1 MSKKSL
7 GGDHPAI
14 EVRGPIN
21 AYGDN
26 RVLGGIERTVRC
38 GQVFGFVGPS
48 GAGTTTTIR
57 ILTTLTPAGRRDRP
71 RPRPQRADRGGGDPG
86 RVAVTGLG
94 HTPMLQDVP
103 RATPLPA
110 FTGIHA
116 VRVD

>member
-7 GGDHPAI
+7 GGGHPAI
-14 EVRGPIN
+14 EARGPIK
-21 AYGDN
+21 ACGDN
-26 RVLGGIERTVRC
+26 RVLGGIDRTVRR
-38 GQVFGFVGPS
+38 GQVFGFVGPD
-48 GAGTTTTIR
+48 GAGTTTTMR

-103 RATPLPA
+103 RATPLLA
-110 FTGIHA
+110 FTAIQT